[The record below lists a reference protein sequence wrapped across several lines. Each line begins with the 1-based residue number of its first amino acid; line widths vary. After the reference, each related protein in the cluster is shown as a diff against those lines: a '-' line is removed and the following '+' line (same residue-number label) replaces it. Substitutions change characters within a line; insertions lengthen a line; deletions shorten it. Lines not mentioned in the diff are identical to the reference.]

1 MVETPSVA
9 ESPTLAAFLPE
20 RSREAARP
28 PSLRSLLAVSRVKA
42 TVLSDV
48 NAEPLVL
55 ALLPAFAAATG
66 ILVED
71 ARRLDTVVAGL
82 VSFTLDNAYPDDDL
96 GEIEVTLEADADL
109 VHVTVHDWGLP
120 LTSAGGDFGPLP
132 KPLAALAPDARNIQ
146 LLNLG
151 SDGKR
156 LTADVSVSSSGDG
169 YARRHHIEASPRLAR
184 ASEETAGAIAVRAAT
199 PEDAEAIAQLLYEN
213 YHLSYVHADFYRPQY
228 LMAALASGELL
239 SAIAI
244 HDGRVIG
251 HHALMP
257 LAGVP
262 SAETGAA
269 VVHSAYRGLGI
280 FGRLFEHTLDAAR
293 ERDLASVFG
302 DAVTIHPFSQ
312 RAERSHGYRETAL
325 QLGMVPERT
334 TMRGFGGEG
343 PRRRTATLRSH
354 RPLDEHPRQVA
365 LPAPY
370 RELLESVYANVGLSI
385 EARTEPSPLA
395 GGPVTAKLDEPRSLG
410 FLRLRRWDEETST
423 ALTPA
428 VRHLLSRHVDVV
440 YADVDLVAV
449 TDVNEATAELNELG
463 FFAAGLVLHGPDG
476 HDHLRLQLL
485 DSEDIELD
493 EIVCDSSFAEALR
506 RRVLEDKTRVGA

>member
-1 MVETPSVA
+1 
-9 ESPTLAAFLPE
+9 
-20 RSREAARP
+20 
-28 PSLRSLLAVSRVKA
+28 VSRVKV
-42 TVLSDV
+42 TVLSD
-48 NAEPLVL
+48 ASAPSLVL
-55 ALLPAFAAATG
+55 ALLPAFAAAIG
-66 ILVED
+66 IPRED
-71 ARRLDTVVAGL
+71 ERRLGAVVEQL

-96 GEIEVTLEADADL
+96 GEIEVTLESGDGSVQVA
-109 VHVTVHDWGLP
+109 VHDWGLP

-132 KPLAALAPDARNIQ
+132 ESLAALAPDARNV
-146 LLNLG
+146 LLMNLG

-156 LTADVSVSSSGDG
+156 LAAEVTVRSGDDG
-169 YARRHHIEASPRLAR
+169 QARRHHIEAAPRR
-184 ASEETAGAIAVRAAT
+184 AQAGVETPDAIEVRTAT
-199 PEDAEAIAQLLYEN
+199 PEDGEAIAKLLYEN
-213 YHLSYVHADFYRPQY
+213 YHLSYVHADFYRPRY
-228 LMAALASGELL
+228 LMAALESGELL
-239 SAIAI
+239 STIAV
-244 HDGRVIG
+244 HEGRVIG

-269 VVHSAYRGLGI
+269 VVHSAYRGLGV
-280 FGRLFEHTLDAAR
+280 FGRLFEHTLDAAT
-293 ERDLASVFG
+293 ERGLASVFG

-325 QLGMVPERT
+325 QLGMIPAQT

-343 PRRRTATLRSH
+343 PTRRTATLRSY
-354 RPLDEHPRQVA
+354 RPFEAHPRQAA

-385 EARTEPSPLA
+385 EPRTEPTPFA
-395 GGPVTAKLDEPRSLG
+395 GEAATANVDESRSLG
-410 FLRLRRWDEETST
+410 FLRVQRWDGEASS
-423 ALTPA
+423 ALKGA

-449 TDVNEATAELNELG
+449 ADVNTATAELNELG

-493 EIVCDSSFAEALR
+493 DVVCDSSFAEALR
-506 RRVLEDKTRVGA
+506 RRVLVDKARVG